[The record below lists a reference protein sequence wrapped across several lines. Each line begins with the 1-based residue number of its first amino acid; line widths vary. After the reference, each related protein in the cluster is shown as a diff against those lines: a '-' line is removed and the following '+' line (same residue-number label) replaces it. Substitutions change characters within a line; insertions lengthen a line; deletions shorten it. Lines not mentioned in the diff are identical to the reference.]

1 MSSLLEIIQQL
12 RDNQTTFDAKLAR
25 LESLGGN
32 VNKSLLRDLI
42 QDARELHEGSVIL
55 SYLLFD
61 DQARKSKQLQ
71 IKLQEKELLSDD
83 SKKSNTESDELAK
96 NPIEKENL
104 KKSENLNSDYLNHVQ
119 NEVPTQ
125 EEIVDKLEDEIS
137 SIISE
142 SSSSLPFR
150 NQEEEDNSLAA
161 KLARKKIENLSNG
174 IGINE
179 KFLFTNE
186 LFEGNTEHFLTTIEE
201 LNNCVSF
208 TEANKKLLAVAQKR
222 SWILEE
228 EPYLKLQS
236 LLSRKYQ

>member
-1 MSSLLEIIQQL
+1 MSSLLQIIGQL
-12 RDNQTTFDAKLAR
+12 RDNQTTFNTKLAR
-25 LESLGGN
+25 VESLGRN
-32 VNKSLLRDLI
+32 VNKALLRDLI

-61 DQARKSKQLQ
+61 EYTKKSEQAQ
-71 IKLQEKELLSDD
+71 LQEKTALPKDVESIT
-83 SKKSNTESDELAK
+83 TETYGVDE
-96 NPIEKENL
+96 NSVQKETL
-104 KKSENLNSDYLNHVQ
+104 KKSEDLNSQYLN
-119 NEVPTQ
+119 PTNSEIPTH
-125 EEIVDKLEDEIS
+125 EEIVDNLEDEILS
-137 SIISE
+137 FISD
-142 SSSSLPFR
+142 SSSNPLFL

-161 KLARKKIENLSNG
+161 KLARKKIQNLSNG

-186 LFEGNTEHFLTTIEE
+186 LFDGNTEHFLKTIDE
-201 LNNCVSF
+201 LDNCVSL
-208 TEANKKLLAVAQKR
+208 TEANKKLLDVAQKR

>member
-1 MSSLLEIIQQL
+1 MSSLVEIIQQL
-12 RDNQTTFDAKLAR
+12 RDNQTTFDVKLAR

-61 DQARKSKQLQ
+61 DQAKKSKQLQ

-83 SKKSNTESDELAK
+83 SKKSNTESDELAIS
-96 NPIEKENL
+96 PIEIENL

-119 NEVPTQ
+119 KEVPTQ

-150 NQEEEDNSLAA
+150 NQE
-161 KLARKKIENLSNG
+161 
-174 IGINE
+174 
-179 KFLFTNE
+179 
-186 LFEGNTEHFLTTIEE
+186 
-201 LNNCVSF
+201 
-208 TEANKKLLAVAQKR
+208 
-222 SWILEE
+222 
-228 EPYLKLQS
+228 
-236 LLSRKYQ
+236 